1 MLIIAHRGASA
12 LAHHENTLE
21 SFQIAIDLNADMVEF
36 DIRKTKDEELI
47 VFHDRSLNG
56 KNVSSYTYKEMNEIA
71 ALESYHIPKLSEVL
85 ALCKGKIYL
94 DVEIKSEGIEQR
106 VIDMITKRYG
116 YTYDSFSIKSFLD
129 DVVLRVKELD
139 GRIRTGLLLGRSE
152 WTVTSRLSEYFP
164 EKRLM
169 KCRADFVAPE
179 YHFVTRPFMA
189 RMKKKGYDVDVWTVN
204 DPARMKRLAK
214 KGVHALITDR
224 PDVALSLSL

>member
-21 SFQIAIDLNADMVEF
+21 SFQIAIELHADMVEF

-56 KNVSSYTYKEMNEIA
+56 KNVSSYTYKEMNELA
-71 ALESYHIPKLSEVL
+71 ALESYHIPKLSELL

-179 YHFVTRPFMA
+179 YHFVNSLFMA

-204 DPARMKRLAK
+204 DPARMKKLAK

>member
-21 SFQIAIDLNADMVEF
+21 SFQIAMELHADMVEF

-56 KNVSSYTYKEMNEIA
+56 KNVSSYTYKEMNELA

-94 DVEIKSEGIEQR
+94 DVEIKSEGIEPR

-152 WTVTSRLSEYFP
+152 WTVASRLSEYFP

-179 YHFVTRPFMA
+179 YHFVNCLFMA

-204 DPARMKRLAK
+204 DPARMKKLAK

>member
-1 MLIIAHRGASA
+1 M
-12 LAHHENTLE
+12 
-21 SFQIAIDLNADMVEF
+21 
-36 DIRKTKDEELI
+36 
-47 VFHDRSLNG
+47 FHDRSLNG
-56 KNVSSYTYKEMNEIA
+56 KNVSSYTYKEMNELA

-179 YHFVTRPFMA
+179 YHFVNSLFMA

-204 DPARMKRLAK
+204 DPARMKKLAK